1 MFFDR
6 QELCKGVHLNI
17 LQTDKF
23 KRNFASVSFVMPHKR
38 EYAAL
43 SSVLADVLT
52 RATGKYP
59 ELKLIER
66 ELDDCYGA
74 QLSSYSSV
82 KGESKIVSFSM
93 ESLQDCYSFDGE
105 SIFERSFDL
114 LYDVIFDPYLVEGC
128 FFDQYVESEKEKL
141 LMSVGRRK
149 NSKRSYALDS
159 LKKNMCEGETY
170 GVFSYGSEE
179 DILAIYEKKL
189 YDFYKY
195 MLSDA
200 GIELFYVGGEAK
212 EKVIGLFSR
221 MFAGKPR
228 SRGALQRVPDRIT
241 VKKVKHISEPADY
254 KQSVLTMGFR
264 INIPYDSEQKYAFS
278 LFNSIFGSGVN
289 SKLFKVVRE
298 QMHLCYYASC
308 TPDLAKGVAFV
319 SSGIDPSNEEIA
331 RNAIMEQLGATQ
343 RGEFSDEDIDD
354 CKRALGNAYK
364 ELYDSPDG
372 LCGWYL
378 GHVIFGNYESADS
391 VYEKISRVTRE
402 EIIQAA
408 LSMEL
413 DTVFVLSGTA
423 KSNCAEDMQDE

>member
-6 QELCKGVHLNI
+6 QELCCGVHLNI
-17 LQTDKF
+17 LNTDKF
-23 KRNFASVSFVMPHKR
+23 KRNFVSVNFVLPHKR

-52 RATGKYP
+52 RATRKLP
-59 ELKLIER
+59 ELKLVER

-82 KGESKIVSFSM
+82 KGESKIVSISM
-93 ESLQDCYSFDGE
+93 ESLRDCYSLDGE
-105 SIFERSFDL
+105 SIFERSSDL
-114 LYDVIFDPYLVEGC
+114 LYDVIFDPYVVNNA
-128 FFDQYVESEKEKL
+128 FFSEYVDSEKEKL

-149 NSKRSYALDS
+149 NSKRSYALDM
-159 LKKNMCEGETY
+159 LKTNMCAGEPY

-179 DILAIYEKKL
+179 DILAIDERKL
-189 YDFYKY
+189 YEFYQY

-200 GIELFYVGGEAK
+200 VIELFYVGGENR
-212 EKVIGLFSR
+212 EKVVSLFLR
-221 MFAGKPR
+221 MFGDKPR
-228 SRGALQRVPDRIT
+228 NSYAIQRAPKRIS
-241 VKKVKHISEPADY
+241 VKEEKHISEDADY

-264 INIPYDSEQKYAFS
+264 INIPFDSEKKYAFS

-319 SSGIDPSNEEIA
+319 SSGIDPSNEKIA
-331 RNAIMEQLGATQ
+331 RDAILKQLKATQ
-343 RGEFSDEDIDD
+343 RGEFSHEDVSD
-354 CKRALGNAYK
+354 CKKALENAYR

-378 GHVIFGNYESADS
+378 GHVIFGNYESATS
-391 VYEKISRVTRE
+391 VYEKISHVTKE
-402 EIIQAA
+402 QIVEAA
-408 LSMEL
+408 LCMEL

-423 KSNCAEDMQDE
+423 KTNCAEDMSDE